1 MTTEWKIDQAM
12 RAEKA
17 ALDFD
22 PRIQL
27 SEGASF
33 DSHTGRRIFA
43 NSRGFLGSYR
53 TSSCSL
59 SVVPVLNRTSGD
71 GARLLA
77 HVRPQLRPP

>member
-17 ALDFD
+17 AFDFD

-33 DSHTGRRIFA
+33 DSHIGRRIFA

-59 SVVPVLNRTSGD
+59 SVVPVAKQEMRH

-77 HVRPQLRPP
+77 HLRPQRRDV